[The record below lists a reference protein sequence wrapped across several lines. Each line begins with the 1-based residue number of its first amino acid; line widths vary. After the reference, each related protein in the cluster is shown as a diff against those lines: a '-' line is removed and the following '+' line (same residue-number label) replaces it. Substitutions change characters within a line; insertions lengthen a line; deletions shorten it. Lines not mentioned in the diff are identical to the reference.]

1 MMFVWRTWY
10 WIINNLHNIKLIF
23 LKYNYIPRICTL
35 EVKKLLLLLLFL
47 LLLVII
53 DFVRRNCL
61 GQLRELQHLAVEDSS
76 PI

>member
-10 WIINNLHNIKLIF
+10 WIINNLHNHIGFF

-35 EVKKLLLLLLFL
+35 EVHKLLLLFL

>member
-10 WIINNLHNIKLIF
+10 WIINKLHNIILIF

-35 EVKKLLLLLLFL
+35 EVKKLLLLLFL

-61 GQLRELQHLAVEDSS
+61 GQLLRELQHLAVEDSS

>member
-10 WIINNLHNIKLIF
+10 WIINNLHNIILIF
-23 LKYNYIPRICTL
+23 FKYNYIPRICTL
-35 EVKKLLLLLLFL
+35 EVNKLLLLFL

-53 DFVRRNCL
+53 DFVRRYCL

>member
-10 WIINNLHNIKLIF
+10 WIINNLHNIILIF

-35 EVKKLLLLLLFL
+35 EVNKFFFLL

>member
-10 WIINNLHNIKLIF
+10 WIINKLHNIILIF

-35 EVKKLLLLLLFL
+35 EVKKLLLLFL

>member
-10 WIINNLHNIKLIF
+10 WIINNLHNIILIF
-23 LKYNYIPRICTL
+23 FKYNYIPRICTL
-35 EVKKLLLLLLFL
+35 EVNKLLFFLL

-53 DFVRRNCL
+53 DLVRRNCL
-61 GQLRELQHLAVEDSS
+61 GQLLRELQHLAVEDSS

>member
-10 WIINNLHNIKLIF
+10 WIINNLHNIILIF

-35 EVKKLLLLLLFL
+35 EVNKLLLLFL

-61 GQLRELQHLAVEDSS
+61 GGQLRELQHLSVEDSS

>member
-10 WIINNLHNIKLIF
+10 WIINNLHNIILIF

-35 EVKKLLLLLLFL
+35 EVKKLLLLFL